1 MVEEIYNCCQAIGV
15 RTGNSP
21 VDGTY
26 LVTDTDDFGQLKY
39 KHIEQEW
46 TIYQVRNLVS
56 KLF

>member
-39 KHIEQEW
+39 KHIDQDW
-46 TIYQVRNLVS
+46 TIYQVQN
-56 KLF
+56 